1 MTNDMFVDSSALV
14 AVILNEPEGT
24 EFNKKIELAKR
35 KWICGLNVFEV
46 ALALI
51 RVKDDSYEILLDITE
66 TYLERHGFQC
76 VEIDAKIARAAVD
89 AFAIFGKGRH
99 KAKLNMGDC
108 FSYACAKK
116 LRLPLL
122 FKGNDFIHTDIQ
134 IA

>member
-14 AVILNEPEGT
+14 AIILNEPEGS
-24 EFNKKIELAKR
+24 EFNKKIGLAKQ
-35 KWICGLNVFEV
+35 KWVCGLTVFEV

-51 RVKDDSYEILLDITE
+51 RVKDESYETLLEIIE
-66 TYLERHGFQC
+66 SYLRRHGFQFA
-76 VEIDAKIARAAVD
+76 EINAKTARGAVD
-89 AFAIFGKGRH
+89 AFAVFGKGRH

-116 LRLPLL
+116 LKQPLL